1 MIFNIG
7 CIPFHIFLLKKK
19 FLIKHWKIKW
29 KRLSFG
35 NAVCLQQS
43 DNNSN
48 NVKIWA
54 HDTLGWLLPVPY
66 SRLASAADCI
76 YWLILLYFSV
86 AFSSSYVKV
95 MNIKLLLLGSPG
107 PLLTGNYI
115 SLPEPS
121 GYPDTTLL
129 CNSYLPCPLLY
140 SASGFFSSLSG
151 IPPTWH

>member
-54 HDTLGWLLPVPY
+54 HDTLGCILPVPY
-66 SRLASAADCI
+66 SRLSSAADCI

-115 SLPEPS
+115 FVCLNPLAIRCM
-121 GYPDTTLL
+121 T
-129 CNSYLPCPLLY
+129 LPCYAIVNSPVP
-140 SASGFFSSLSG
+140 SMFCFSFFPSFS
-151 IPPTWH
+151 PTWH